1 MTATACAFRAK
12 PNTRA
17 ARNRTNLVDFALAS
31 DFFYVLAIHE
41 DGSIPWLLVERVRDL
56 AWRDITLD
64 LTPLIG
70 QTVRLQ
76 FGTYNGG
83 DGGSSRT
90 YIDDAS
96 LILCPPEGALV
107 CPRDGW
113 IG

>member
-1 MTATACAFRAK
+1 MRMVRLPGCWSNA
-12 PNTRA
+12 
-17 ARNRTNLVDFALAS
+17 
-31 DFFYVLAIHE
+31 
-41 DGSIPWLLVERVRDL
+41 VRDL

-64 LTPLIG
+64 LNPLIG

-107 CPRDGW
+107 FPQGWGEARDRTS
-113 IG
+113 